1 MKEFYDFLN
10 MGEFRIPICD
20 NCGAKIWPPT
30 NFCNYCYSKK
40 IRMTKLDTN
49 GQVIENTQSHIG
61 KRNNLGLVEISGI
74 RVIGIL
80 DDGAMNSGSSVKLS
94 KCGVDTDN
102 SPFFEFSSA

>member
-10 MGEFRIPICD
+10 RGEFRIPICD

-30 NFCNYCYSKK
+30 KFCNYCYSKK
-40 IRMTKLDTN
+40 IRMSKLNTN
-49 GQVIENTQSHIG
+49 GQIIEYTQSYIG
-61 KRNNLGLVEISGI
+61 KRNKLGVVEISGI

-94 KCGVDTDN
+94 KCGVDRDN